1 MKVKIIRKPVPNKT
15 AILMSPRCLHSFCKL
30 IGVVHKYYKEPLF
43 CTSGIW
49 VVVSAFSACMSVPAP
64 KKKRAIYSPIKMMA
78 PIESSMVPLVARN
91 KASAWR
97 HLLSRKHLLLIR
109 NIHQP
114 KLLIDMAPFIARSIY
129 WHKTSNVVHINNFK
143 A

>member
-1 MKVKIIRKPVPNKT
+1 
-15 AILMSPRCLHSFCKL
+15 
-30 IGVVHKYYKEPLF
+30 
-43 CTSGIW
+43 
-49 VVVSAFSACMSVPAP
+49 
-64 KKKRAIYSPIKMMA
+64 MMA
-78 PIESSMVPLVARN
+78 TVESSMVPLVARD

-97 HLLSRKHLLLIR
+97 HLLSRKHLLLIT
-109 NIHQP
+109 NIQQP